1 MKRAIRLRGKNY
13 RVPAVFKVGLLCAVC
28 LLGSR
33 AAGQQTDSLFLKNSE
48 GKLLKAEIEGTGHT
62 LLKVACPSFSV
73 QHIAGEVSP
82 ETIKISYKSVKVA
95 TASDTLC
102 WLAQNLGASRQAA
115 AIDDDSD
122 EAAGWYWQY
131 SKKQGYAWDSDNAV
145 RTPATSWI
153 TSITATSWSSASDPC
168 TLLLGSAWRI
178 PTKSEWENVITSE
191 GLTSFE
197 SVYSS
202 DLVLHAPGYI
212 VYNTG
217 ILSGRGT
224 NSRHWSSTSQA
235 STTAY
240 FIRTYSGTA
249 PYMSY
254 FFKEH
259 GFPLRCVRDLP
270 E

>member
-1 MKRAIRLRGKNY
+1 MKREISLKGKNY
-13 RVPAVFKVGLLCAVC
+13 GVPAVFKLWLLCVICLSGFRGMGQEKDLQYLKSSDGKSLRASINGTSYVLNIDCPAFTVEHVAGDVAPLSSTIRYRAVKI
-28 LLGSR
+28 
-33 AAGQQTDSLFLKNSE
+33 ANS
-48 GKLLKAEIEGTGHT
+48 
-62 LLKVACPSFSV
+62 
-73 QHIAGEVSP
+73 
-82 ETIKISYKSVKVA
+82 
-95 TASDTLC
+95 SDTLC
-102 WLAQNLGASRQAA
+102 WLAQNLGATRQAA

-259 GFPLRCVRDLP
+259 GFPLRCVRQYVK
-270 E
+270 